1 MNEHYRY
8 TDIHRYKNESYRQLC
23 SLTQQVPQMINWII
37 PFYNDSNNIWDKKG
51 GWGITSVP
59 GFRKIYL
66 EIAILFRN
74 FVI

>member
-1 MNEHYRY
+1 
-8 TDIHRYKNESYRQLC
+8 
-23 SLTQQVPQMINWII
+23 MINWII